1 MQCSQFK
8 LTKWVWFAV
17 PFSAINVIATNIAS
31 VSQNKPTL
39 AGCEKLARGSEP
51 IGNGEVF
58 LNE

>member
-8 LTKWVWFAV
+8 LTKWAWFAV
-17 PFSAINVIATNIAS
+17 PFSAGDVIATSFAN

-39 AGCEKLARGSEP
+39 AGCEKLARGSEL
-51 IGNGEVF
+51 IGNREIF